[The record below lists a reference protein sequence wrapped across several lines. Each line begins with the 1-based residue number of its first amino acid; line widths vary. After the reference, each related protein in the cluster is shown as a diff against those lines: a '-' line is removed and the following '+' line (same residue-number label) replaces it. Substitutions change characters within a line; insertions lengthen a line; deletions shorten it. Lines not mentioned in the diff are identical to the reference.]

1 MGCCCPASTA
11 SHALLVHICCSA
23 GRAMGPAPLLMLLHR
38 PRRRRFPP
46 VSPAAVSMRGRVRG
60 RPPPLP
66 SRTRTTPMG
75 LRRLVGTAAA
85 TTSRSS
91 SLKSA
96 GSSRAPTDLAIA
108 RWAMP
113 MDKLSILTLIRT
125 ADVLRWRSEGW

>member
-1 MGCCCPASTA
+1 
-11 SHALLVHICCSA
+11 
-23 GRAMGPAPLLMLLHR
+23 
-38 PRRRRFPP
+38 
-46 VSPAAVSMRGRVRG
+46 MRGRVRG